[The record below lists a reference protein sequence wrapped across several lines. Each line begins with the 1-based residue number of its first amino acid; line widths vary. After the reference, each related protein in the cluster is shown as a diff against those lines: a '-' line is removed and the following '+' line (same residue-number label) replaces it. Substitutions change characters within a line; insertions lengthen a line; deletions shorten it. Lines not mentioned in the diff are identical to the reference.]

1 MKRRFVYFGP
11 IALVLAFVFAT
22 AASLR
27 ADTDPRVGTWKL
39 DASKSMS
46 SNGQMPASE
55 TRTYEAKGN
64 DIMATTEGVNAK
76 GKPISNHYNATA
88 DGKDRPSGGSD
99 PAVTLSIKQTGPSA
113 YAGTIKKD
121 GKVIGTNTAVISDG
135 GKVFTFKSKG
145 TDADGK
151 EFTSTMVFEK
161 Q

>member
-113 YAGTIKKD
+113 YAGTI
-121 GKVIGTNTAVISDG
+121 
-135 GKVFTFKSKG
+135 
-145 TDADGK
+145 
-151 EFTSTMVFEK
+151 
-161 Q
+161 